1 MAAKK
6 AVAGGAADR
15 QLLNAVAI
23 ALFRMDR
30 ATTPGEGAAEV
41 TWKDAKPEYLKR
53 GRRLVKSFEREKI
66 ALAITDDGADGA
78 ADAS

>member
-6 AVAGGAADR
+6 AVAGNAADR

-30 ATTPGEGAAEV
+30 ATSPGEGAAEV

-53 GRRLVKSFEREKI
+53 GRRLVKTFEREKI
-66 ALAITDDGADGA
+66 ALTISDDGADGTT
-78 ADAS
+78 DES